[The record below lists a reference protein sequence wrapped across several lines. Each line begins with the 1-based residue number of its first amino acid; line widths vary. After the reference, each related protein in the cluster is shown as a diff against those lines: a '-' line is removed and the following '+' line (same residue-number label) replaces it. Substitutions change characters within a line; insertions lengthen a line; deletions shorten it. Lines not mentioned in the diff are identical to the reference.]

1 MIEAPLS
8 TVEKDLDFGIQDTA
22 FLVLQQEMK
31 GRGRDE
37 RRRQNEQKEE
47 GEKESK
53 SREFEVGGIS
63 SISRSRSTHLP
74 SYYTDFCC
82 SFRKKDF

>member
-1 MIEAPLS
+1 MIEAPPS

-47 GEKESK
+47 RERERAKARNSKWGE
-53 SREFEVGGIS
+53 
-63 SISRSRSTHLP
+63 
-74 SYYTDFCC
+74 
-82 SFRKKDF
+82 FRLSPDQNPPIFSVDTPTFAALFKR

>member
-1 MIEAPLS
+1 MIEAPPS

-47 GEKESK
+47 RERAKAGNSK
-53 SREFEVGGIS
+53 WGNFVYPQIRIHPFSQLIHRLLLLFSKG
-63 SISRSRSTHLP
+63 
-74 SYYTDFCC
+74 
-82 SFRKKDF
+82 SF